1 MQESD
6 MKDDAAYV
14 SLMDKYKQLRG
25 SAIDNE
31 AAMKYLD
38 AAMALR
44 ERGNVSDDAVLGAAY
59 L

>member
-1 MQESD
+1 MT
-6 MKDDAAYV
+6 DDAAYV
-14 SLMDKYKQLRG
+14 ALIDKYKQLRG
-25 SAIDNE
+25 SAIDHE

-38 AAMALR
+38 AAIALR

>member
-1 MQESD
+1 